1 MSIRRLIPLA
11 LLAVALLA
19 GCGGAITEKRAKL
32 ATPQQAPAQVATA
45 TPQPEQTQDTPPQ
58 PVSAGQLEADG
69 IEGGPL
75 LAIFASVSAGLLF
88 LAICG
93 GVVYLYASGVGAAII
108 RRNSHLFTTGGNNQ

>member
-1 MSIRRLIPLA
+1 MNTKLIPLIV
-11 LLAVALLA
+11 LAVALLA

-32 ATPQQAPAQVATA
+32 ATTQPTPEALATA
-45 TPQPEQTQDTPPQ
+45 TPQPDQNQDTPPQ

-69 IEGGPL
+69 LERGGML
-75 LAIFASVSAGLLF
+75 DTFAAVSVGLLF

-93 GVVYLYASGVGAAII
+93 GAVYLYASGVGAAII